1 MNLKVRRN
9 ELLAELGKAQA
20 TIRTLQASAQRI
32 TGAIALVDEL
42 LAEEQAAPAPAP
54 APAPK
59 LVPSPADEAPCE
71 E

>member
-42 LAEEQAAPAPAP
+42 LAEEQAATAPAP
-54 APAPK
+54 APPPQQ
-59 LVPSPADEAPCE
+59 VPDPAQEAPSE